1 MFLEKRW
8 ELVHYLLRFTQEKK
22 INWELGPADSMY
34 YANIGGSGVGIRIA
48 GNDFLVSLFNEDGE
62 IVEMISDDDFQQ
74 SGYSNAYNVLSALH
88 ELAKAEAT
96 GSEKIVDSLLTALK
110 SL

>member
-8 ELVHYLLRFTQEKK
+8 QLVHYLLKLTQERK
-22 INWELGPADSMY
+22 INWELGPGDVMY
-34 YANIGGSGVGIRIA
+34 YANIGGSGVGIRVA
-48 GNDFLVSLFNEDGE
+48 GNDLLVSLFNEDGE
-62 IVEMISDDDFQQ
+62 IVEMISDNDFQQ
-74 SGYSNAYNVLSALH
+74 AGYSSAYNVLSALH

-96 GSEKIVDSLLTALK
+96 GSEKIVDSLLNALK